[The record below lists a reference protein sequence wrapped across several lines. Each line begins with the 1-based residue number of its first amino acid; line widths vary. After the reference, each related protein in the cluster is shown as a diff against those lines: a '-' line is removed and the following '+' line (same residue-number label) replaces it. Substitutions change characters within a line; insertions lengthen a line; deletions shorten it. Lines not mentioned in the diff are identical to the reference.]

1 MLMLAAILLP
11 IIAGLVLP
19 LLRCQNGKQ
28 RALWTE
34 TAVLGASLLALSA
47 VLWQKDAIHTAEL
60 IPGLSVCFQV
70 DAKGSLFA
78 LLVAALWPLATLYGF
93 AYMEH
98 EERPDRFFAWYLVSN
113 GVTFAVC
120 FAGNLLTLYMAYECL
135 TLATLPLVNHKDDGP
150 SRRAGMKYAA
160 WTIGGAALGFVALI
174 FTVRYGGPNLDF
186 IAGGNLDTAKMRGHE
201 DLLRWIFIAAFLG
214 FGVKAAVAPF
224 SVWLP
229 EASVAPTPVTA
240 LLHAV
245 AVVNTGAFAV
255 IRVTG
260 DVFGTELLYGSF
272 AQTAV
277 LSIACFTILMGTIM
291 AVREQHLKRRLAWST
306 VSNLSYM
313 LMGAA
318 LMTPAG
324 FNGAMTHL
332 VFHGL
337 MKIVLFFCAGAI
349 LVRTGKEYV
358 QEIRGF
364 GRIMPLTCGAFTLA
378 AVALVGTPPLCG
390 FVSKW
395 RLLTAAMDT
404 GLPMGIVATVTLIVA
419 AVLTAIY
426 VLSPVM
432 AMYFRPLNDENKSL
446 AGQNRDPDWRMLVPV
461 LLICMFIVVFG
472 MWNDWLSIS

>member
-11 IIAGLVLP
+11 IAAGCVLP
-19 LLRCQNGKQ
+19 LLRCDHKRQ
-28 RALWTE
+28 RAVWTE
-34 TAVLGASLLALSA
+34 TAVLGASALALAA
-47 VLWQKDAIHTAEL
+47 VLLQEGRVETNEL
-60 IPGLSVCFQV
+60 IRGLSVCFRI
-70 DAKGSLFA
+70 DEKGSVFA
-78 LLVAALWPLATLYGF
+78 LLVAALWPLSTLYGF

-98 EERPDRFFAWYLVSN
+98 EERPDRFFAWYLISN
-113 GVTFAVC
+113 GVTYAVC
-120 FAGNLLTLYMAYECL
+120 FAGNLLTLYLSYECL

-150 SRRAGMKYAA
+150 SRKAGMKYAA
-160 WTIGGAALGFVALI
+160 WTIGAAALGFVALI
-174 FTVRYGGPNLDF
+174 FTIRYGGTDLAF
-186 IAGGNLDTAKMRGHE
+186 AAGGNLDPVKVKGHE

-224 SVWLP
+224 SAWLP
-229 EASVAPTPVTA
+229 AASVAPTPVTA

-255 IRVTG
+255 IRVTE
-260 DVFGTELLYGSF
+260 DVFGTALLYGTF
-272 AQTAV
+272 AQTV
-277 LSIACFTILMGTIM
+277 TLGIACFTILMGTVM

-318 LMTPAG
+318 LMTPG
-324 FNGAMTHL
+324 GINGAMTHL

-349 LVRTGKEYV
+349 LVQTGKEYV
-358 QEIRGF
+358 QETRGL
-364 GRIMPLTCGAFTLA
+364 GKVMPLTCGAFTLA
-378 AVALVGTPPLCG
+378 GVALVGTPPLCG
-390 FVSKW
+390 FTSKW

-404 GLPMGIVATVTLIVA
+404 GLPIGTVATVTLIVA

-432 AMYFRPLNDENKSL
+432 AMYFRPLNEDTKSL
-446 AGQNRDPDWRMLVPV
+446 EGQNRDPDWRMLVPI
-461 LLICMFIVVFG
+461 LLICVFVIVFG
-472 MWNDWLSIS
+472 IWNEWLTVS

>member
-1 MLMLAAILLP
+1 MLMLAAVLLP
-11 IIAGLVLP
+11 IAAGLVLP
-19 LLRCQNGKQ
+19 LLRCENGRQ
-28 RALWTE
+28 RAVWTE
-34 TAVLGASLLALSA
+34 TAVIGASFLAVMAVLLQKSA
-47 VLWQKDAIHTAEL
+47 VQTDSI
-60 IPGLSVCFQV
+60 IPGLTICFRV
-70 DAKGSLFA
+70 DEKGSLFA
-78 LLVAALWPLATLYGF
+78 LLVASLWPLSTLYGF

-98 EERPDRFFAWYLVSN
+98 EERPDRFFSWYLVSN

-135 TLATLPLVNHKDDGP
+135 TLATLPMVNHKDDGP

-174 FTVRYGGPNLDF
+174 LTIRYGGDSLAF
-186 IAGGNLDTAKMRGHE
+186 TAGGNLDPAKVSNHE
-201 DLLRWIFIAAFLG
+201 DLLRWIYIIAFLG

-224 SVWLP
+224 SAWLP

-255 IRVTG
+255 IRVTE
-260 DVFGTELLYGSF
+260 DVFGTELLYGTF
-272 AQTAV
+272 AQTV
-277 LSIACFTILMGTIM
+277 TLGIACFTILLGTIM

-313 LMGAA
+313 LMGAT
-318 LMTPAG
+318 LMTAGG
-324 FNGAMTHL
+324 FNGAMTHM

-349 LVRTGKEYV
+349 LVQTEKEYV
-358 QEIRGF
+358 QETRGLAKV
-364 GRIMPLTCGAFTLA
+364 MPLTCGAFTLA
-378 AVALVGTPPLCG
+378 AVALVGIPPLCG

-395 RLLTAAMDT
+395 RLLTSAMAT
-404 GLPMGIVATVTLIVA
+404 GLPMGIAATVTLIVA

-432 AMYFRPLNDENKSL
+432 AMYFRPLNEEDKSL
-446 AGQNRDPDWRMLVPV
+446 EGQNRDPDWRMLFPI
-461 LLICMFIVVFG
+461 LLICVFIIVFG
-472 MWNDWLSIS
+472 MWNDWLTVS